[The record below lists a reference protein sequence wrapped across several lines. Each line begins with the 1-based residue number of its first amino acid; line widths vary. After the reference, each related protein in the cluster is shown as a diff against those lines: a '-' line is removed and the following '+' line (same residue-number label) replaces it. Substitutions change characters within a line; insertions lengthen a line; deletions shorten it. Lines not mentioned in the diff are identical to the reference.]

1 MAICSKDS
9 GNSPHSTPDVCQNVP
24 GLNGETAARDV
35 EIIAALLA
43 GARASERG
51 ESPIRAGSHRV
62 GGHPLTLDSSYMAY
76 LEKHG

>member
-1 MAICSKDS
+1 MDYRFWEFYRFVAARCMPES
-9 GNSPHSTPDVCQNVP
+9 P
-24 GLNGETAARDV
+24 GLNGEIAARDV

-51 ESPIRAGSHRV
+51 ESPIRAGNHRV